1 MAPYRCNT
9 ITKIWRKKPF
19 LEDDSEQGLFDRI
32 KSLIKKKIHQADSNN
47 LTEEI
52 HVLMDEGQ
60 AKGLITN
67 EESHMVYGVLDL
79 KETKAQ
85 SIMIP
90 RTGISSTRVDATLGE
105 LIKLV
110 TDCGHTRIPIHKDN
124 IDQIVGILHA
134 KDLLKLL
141 GDDPDSQIPNDM
153 LRKPYFVPETRMV
166 SDLLRDMKEKK
177 THLAIVTD
185 EYGGTAGIITI
196 EDILE
201 EIVGEIM
208 DEHDTEEPLLNIID
222 DNSFLVDA
230 RLEIGKL
237 EEHLEMELTEGDF
250 ESVGG
255 FVIHLLGRIPEV
267 NEEVLFKGLK
277 ITIEK
282 GDQRKIDKVLI
293 RREPPSIP
301 PNEETTSRT

>member
-1 MAPYRCNT
+1 M
-9 ITKIWRKKPF
+9 
-19 LEDDSEQGLFDRI
+19 EDDSEQGFWGFI
-32 KSLIKKKIHQADSNN
+32 KSLIKKKTRLDYSNE

-52 HVLMDEGQ
+52 RDLIDEGQ

-79 KETKAQ
+79 KETKAH

-90 RTGISSTRVDATLGE
+90 RTEILSAAADATLGE
-105 LIKLV
+105 VINLV

-124 IDQIVGILHA
+124 IDHVVGILHS

-141 GDDPDSQIPNDM
+141 GKAPESKIPFDI
-153 LRKPYFVPETRMV
+153 LRKPFFVPENRRV
-166 SDLLRDMKEKK
+166 SDLLKDLQEKM

-185 EYGGTAGIITI
+185 EYGGTAGIITV

-208 DEHDTEEPLLNIID
+208 DEHDYDEPLLEVLD
-222 DNSFLVDA
+222 DGSLLVDA
-230 RLEIGKL
+230 RLEVEKL
-237 EEHLEMELTEGDF
+237 GAQLKIDLPEGGF

-255 FVIHLLGRIPEV
+255 FLIHLIGRIPEV
-267 NEEVLFKGLK
+267 NEKVVFQD
-277 ITIEK
+277 IEMIIKK
-282 GDQRKIDKVLI
+282 GDQRKIEEVLI
-293 RREPPSIP
+293 SRKDEQGSPGEEAPPVSD
-301 PNEETTSRT
+301 SM